1 MTNRAMPTASGS
13 SIQRTLQRALVAT
26 AGAALLLA
34 SMAFIAMGTIND
46 QSSADE
52 QLSVLAQVVA
62 LYSEAALEFNDPAA
76 GAEALSA
83 FQSIPAIE
91 SALLLDSHGAVFATH
106 GAGATSLTRLAIQR
120 PPGVTHEGML
130 ATSVDFVAPIIVDG
144 QPLGRLFIR
153 RSTSDIFQAI
163 LGKTVV
169 VGVIM
174 LAAMGLAIV
183 MANRL
188 RRHIAT
194 PLAELAGSAEAMAEG
209 DLRHR
214 VSEKSMDEIGVLARS
229 FNGMTRGLRDLVL
242 VVRQG
247 IADVG
252 EVARALSERAKG
264 LAEAATR
271 QSHAISE
278 ATSSVDR
285 VAHSIRDV
293 NANVELLAE
302 TAEETSSSILEMDAS
317 IGEIASH
324 MDELTGAIETT
335 SNAVGQV
342 TDNLHSVA
350 GSVLELDQTTTGAT
364 ERFRELAASVAG
376 IEVNA
381 AESRALS
388 EDSSR
393 EASEGMAAMRETIE
407 AMNEISSSFGSL
419 QDSVA
424 RLAKKSQ
431 SIDEIVQVI
440 QDVAEQTGLL
450 SLNAAIIAAQ
460 AGEHGRA
467 FSVVAEQV
475 NELADRTH
483 RSTREIADLIRTVQG
498 DTSAAVTA
506 VAEGSARVETGVKR
520 SNMAG
525 QFLDRIL
532 EKTDAT
538 TRRVRDIADATSQQS
553 QDLERLEDAMR
564 AVEASVKGI
573 SQSSSEQDIAT
584 REIARSIENIRNL
597 GVAVKH
603 STEEQRRGSG
613 LITKAASQVS
623 EMVSQIAEAT
633 SEQAR
638 SGENIERMLRIF
650 GGVSEET
657 RLGAEAISKNV
668 ATLIERSVH
677 LENEAG
683 RFKIDRD
690 A

>member
-1 MTNRAMPTASGS
+1 
-13 SIQRTLQRALVAT
+13 
-26 AGAALLLA
+26 
-34 SMAFIAMGTIND
+34 MAFIAIGAIND

-91 SALLLDSHGAVFATH
+91 SALLLDRHGAVFAAH
-106 GAGATSLTRLAIQR
+106 GAGASSHADLASLRS
-120 PPGVTHEGML
+120 PGITHEGLL
-130 ATSVDFVAPIIVDG
+130 ATFVDFVAPISVEG
-144 QPLGRLFIR
+144 QPVGRLFIR

-163 LGKTVV
+163 LRKAIV

-174 LAAMGLAIV
+174 LAAMELAIV

-188 RRHIAT
+188 RHHIVT
-194 PLAELAGSAEAMAEG
+194 PLAELAGSAGVMAEG
-209 DLRHR
+209 DLRNR
-214 VSEKSMDEIGVLARS
+214 VSERSVDEIGVLARA
-229 FNGMTRGLRDLVL
+229 FNGMTRGLRGLVL

-252 EVARALSERAKG
+252 EVARALGERADG

-271 QSHAISE
+271 QSRAISE

-285 VAHSIRDV
+285 MAHSIRDV

-317 IGEIASH
+317 IGEVASH

-335 SNAVGQV
+335 SSALGQV

-350 GSVLELDQTTTGAT
+350 DSVEELDQTTTGAS

-376 IEVNA
+376 IEANA

-393 EASEGMAAMRETIE
+393 EAREGMAAMRETIE
-407 AMNEISSSFGSL
+407 AMNKISSSFGSL
-419 QDSVA
+419 EDSVK
-424 RLAKKSQ
+424 RLATKSQ

-483 RSTREIADLIRTVQG
+483 RSTREIADLIRTVQD
-498 DTSAAVTA
+498 DTSAAVNA
-506 VAEGSARVETGVKR
+506 VEEGSARV
-520 SNMAG
+520 
-525 QFLDRIL
+525 
-532 EKTDAT
+532 
-538 TRRVRDIADATSQQS
+538 
-553 QDLERLEDAMR
+553 
-564 AVEASVKGI
+564 
-573 SQSSSEQDIAT
+573 
-584 REIARSIENIRNL
+584 
-597 GVAVKH
+597 
-603 STEEQRRGSG
+603 
-613 LITKAASQVS
+613 
-623 EMVSQIAEAT
+623 
-633 SEQAR
+633 
-638 SGENIERMLRIF
+638 
-650 GGVSEET
+650 
-657 RLGAEAISKNV
+657 
-668 ATLIERSVH
+668 
-677 LENEAG
+677 
-683 RFKIDRD
+683 
-690 A
+690 